1 MAVDSN
7 RSEALKRIAGQIR
20 ERDSMRA
27 SLSAAKRRQLTMLP
41 RIVPEAPGYEFAW
54 VYEPAEHVSG
64 DFYDLVDLGRGRIG
78 VLMGDVSGHGMEA
91 GMIMGMA
98 KKALQIYARAEVEAG
113 PAEVLYQ
120 ANEDLGQDLDS
131 ETFLTV
137 VYGVLDTAAGKLDF
151 IRAGHTHPILL
162 GPEPG
167 KWQVMKSGG
176 MMIGMTGGPIF
187 KRSLE
192 PNEIA
197 LEPGQT
203 FFIYTDGIIE
213 AHERGGAIYGVD
225 RLLEYLEAEAPS
237 GKPLQGVLDGLID
250 ALDDWTGGAEAED
263 DITVLAIR
271 RNA

>member
-1 MAVDSN
+1 MGEGS

-64 DFYDLVDLGRGRIG
+64 DFYDLVDLGEGRIG

-98 KKALQIYARAEVEAG
+98 KKAIQIYARAEAEGG
-113 PAEVLYQ
+113 PAEVLSQ

-137 VYGVLDTAAGKLDF
+137 VYGILDGKAGNLEF
-151 IRAGHTHPILL
+151 IRAGHTHPILI

-167 KWQVMKSGG
+167 KWEVMKSGG
-176 MMIGMTGGPIF
+176 MMIGMTGGPVF
-187 KRSLE
+187 RRSLE
-192 PNEIA
+192 PHHIA
-197 LEPGQT
+197 LAPGQT
-203 FFIYTDGIIE
+203 FFLYTDGIIE
-213 AHERGGAIYGVD
+213 AHERGGAIFGVD

-237 GKPLQGVLDGLID
+237 RKPLQEVLDGLVGV
-250 ALDDWTGGAEAED
+250 LDEWTGGAEQED

-271 RNA
+271 RDA